1 MAEEQMPSNVANF
14 VKTIH
19 QDSYRAIDSATKSN
33 LTGRNVFIT
42 GASKGIGRAIA
53 IAYAKAGAAAIG
65 LGARSEVL
73 DLEEE
78 LREAAKKAGKSEPK
92 VLTVKLDVEDRAMVE
107 SAAKKVEADF
117 TRLDIL
123 VNNAGSLEPAVRIA
137 DSDPDEWWKTWTVN
151 IRGSYLVT
159 RSFLPLMLKGG
170 DKQIVNVSSVGA
182 TLLLPGFSA
191 YTTGKLAILRFSE
204 CINAE
209 YGDQGVMA
217 FSVHPGAVKTGT
229 AMSMPEEMHGML
241 TDTPEMAGDTIVCLT
256 QKRQEWLQGRY
267 VSCTWDMPELF
278 AMKDEI
284 VAKDLLKIR
293 MAVG

>member
-1 MAEEQMPSNVANF
+1 MRDCCQVADPPPAVANF

-137 DSDPDEWWKTWTVN
+137 DSDPDEWWKTWTVVGL
-151 IRGSYLVT
+151 IV
-159 RSFLPLMLKGG
+159 
-170 DKQIVNVSSVGA
+170 DQINQPKVA
-182 TLLLPGFSA
+182 A
-191 YTTGKLAILRFSE
+191 
-204 CINAE
+204 
-209 YGDQGVMA
+209 D
-217 FSVHPGAVKTGT
+217 
-229 AMSMPEEMHGML
+229 SMPEHTWILPRDALLPPLDAERWRQANRQRFIRRRDFTPPRLQRLHDGQTGHPPVLRVHQRRIWRPRRHGL
-241 TDTPEMAGDTIVCLT
+241 LGAPGRGEDGYGDEHAGRDA
-256 QKRQEWLQGRY
+256 RY
-267 VSCTWDMPELF
+267 
-278 AMKDEI
+278 AHGH
-284 VAKDLLKIR
+284 A
-293 MAVG
+293 